1 MNRVQIAVLGVTV
14 LAFGGAYMLFNSGPA
29 SVPQIVQM
37 SAKTDTDDVMIA
49 KAEIAMGTQISEADY
64 AWQPWPKAAISELMI
79 RKSEG
84 EKAIEDV
91 KGSVTR
97 ASFLR
102 GEPMRRDKLIKGPN
116 SGYLSAVLPSGMR
129 AVAINI
135 DQAGGTTAGGFVLP
149 NDRVDVIRVFR
160 DDDES
165 KAKGREVTSVQTI
178 LTNVQ
183 VLAIGQNVEEQN
195 GKKVVVGANATLE
208 LDPDQAEMIIHA
220 EKLAGGNLYLT
231 LRSLLDDGG
240 KTASVGDLENGKA
253 GGLTIVRFGAPQQ
266 ATR

>member
-1 MNRVQIAVLGVTV
+1 MNRVQIAVLGVTIF
-14 LAFGGAYMLFNSGPA
+14 AFGGAYILFNSGTS
-29 SVPQIVQM
+29 SVPQLVQIA
-37 SAKTDTDDVMIA
+37 AKVDTDEVMIA
-49 KAEIAMGTQISEADY
+49 KADIAMGTQIAETDY
-64 AWQPWPKAAISELMI
+64 AWQAWPKAAISELMI
-79 RKSEG
+79 KKSEG
-84 EKAIEDV
+84 DKAIDDI

-116 SGYLSAVLPSGMR
+116 SGYLSAVLPAGTR

-135 DQAGGTTAGGFVLP
+135 DQAGGTTAGGFILP

-165 KAKGREVTSVQTI
+165 KVKGREVTGVQTI
-178 LTNVQ
+178 LANVR

-208 LDPDQAEMIIHA
+208 LDPDQAEMIIRA
-220 EKLAGGNLYLT
+220 ERLAGGNLFLT
-231 LRSLLDDGG
+231 LRSLLDSGG
-240 KTASVGDLENGKA
+240 KTVSLGDLENGKS
-253 GGLTIVRFGAPQQ
+253 GGLTIVRYGAPQQ
-266 ATR
+266 ASR

>member
-1 MNRVQIAVLGVTV
+1 MNRVQIAVLGVTI
-14 LAFGGAYMLFNSGPA
+14 LAFGGAYMLFNAGSN
-29 SVPQIVQM
+29 VPQIVQVA
-37 SAKTDTDDVMIA
+37 AKTDTDDVMVA
-49 KAEIAMGTQISEADY
+49 KADIAMGTQIAETDY

-79 RKSEG
+79 KKSEG

-116 SGYLSAVLPSGMR
+116 SGYLSAVLPTGAR

-135 DQAGGTTAGGFVLP
+135 DQGGGTTAGGFVLP

-160 DDDES
+160 DADES
-165 KAKGREVTSVQTI
+165 RIKGGDVMGVQTI
-178 LTNVQ
+178 LSNVR

-208 LDPDQAEMIIHA
+208 LNQDQSEMIVLA
-220 EKLAGGNLYLT
+220 EKSAGGTLHLT

-240 KTASVGDLENGKA
+240 KTVSIGDLDGGKA
-253 GGLTIVRFGAPQQ
+253 GGLTIVRYGAPQQ
-266 ATR
+266 ASR

>member
-14 LAFGGAYMLFNSGPA
+14 LAFGGAYILFNSGTN
-29 SVPQIVQM
+29 VPQIVQV
-37 SAKTDTDDVMIA
+37 AQKTDTDDVMIA
-49 KAEIAMGTQISEADY
+49 KADIPMGTQLAETDY
-64 AWQPWPKAAISELMI
+64 AWQAWPKAAISELMI

-84 EKAIEDV
+84 DKAIGDV
-91 KGSVTR
+91 NGSITR

-116 SGYLSAVLPSGMR
+116 SGYLSAVLPTGMR

-135 DQAGGTTAGGFVLP
+135 DQAGGTTAGGFILP

-160 DDDES
+160 DDEES
-165 KAKGREVTSVQTI
+165 KAKGREVTNVQTI
-178 LTNVQ
+178 LTNVK

-220 EKLAGGNLYLT
+220 EKLAGGNLFLT
-231 LRSLLDDGG
+231 LRSLLDSGG
-240 KTASVGDLENGKA
+240 ATASVGDMESGKA
-253 GGLTIVRFGAPQQ
+253 GGLTIVRFGTAQQ
-266 ATR
+266 ASR